1 MAPRARRSGTAGQGD
16 DLRGASLRLTLQ
28 FTVLM
33 LLVLVLVGGI
43 VFVMVRASVA
53 EAANQA
59 LVAATRLDSP
69 DDAQEGTYL
78 TIADD
83 GRVIS
88 SRDLPAGLLDADA
101 IAQVTAGGQEVRG
114 TRTVDGH
121 TYRML
126 TTSVTG
132 DREDEPEPGREG
144 SRVVQVALDQHESAE
159 ELERLTVALLA
170 AGLVALAVSAVAAY
184 WMARRAIRPLAEAL
198 ALQRRFV
205 ADASH
210 ELRTPLTLL
219 STRAQLLRRRDQTG
233 LPMDVTEAVDEIV
246 ADTRALTGILEDLL
260 IAADPRS
267 VADPER
273 VDLTATAERAVTM
286 LQGDATARG
295 ITLTRAGAP
304 EPVVVPGSP
313 AALLRLIVALV
324 TNALDHARAS
334 VVVSIDVGGRFA
346 TVRVTDDG
354 AGFAPEMVDTAFER
368 FNSGRASAAVAEPG
382 ATRHY
387 GLGLAIVAEITR
399 RHGGTVAIES
409 SGPSGAAVVA
419 RLPLAR

>member
-1 MAPRARRSGTAGQGD
+1 VTVAPGSAPRPAGRSD

-28 FTVLM
+28 FTALM
-33 LLVLVLVGGI
+33 LVVLVLVGGV
-43 VFVMVRASVA
+43 VFLLVRASVA
-53 EAANQA
+53 ESASQA
-59 LVAATRLDSP
+59 LIAATRLDSP
-69 DDAQEGTYL
+69 DDAPEGTYL
-78 TIADD
+78 TIVDD
-83 GRVIS
+83 QRVMS
-88 SRDLPAGLLDADA
+88 SRDLPAGLLDSDA
-101 IAQVTAGGQEVRG
+101 IAAVTAGGGDVSG
-114 TRTVDGH
+114 TRSVDGH
-121 TYRML
+121 SYRLL
-126 TTSVTG
+126 TTTVTG
-132 DREDEPEPGREG
+132 GREG
-144 SRVVQVALDQHESAE
+144 ARVVQVAVDQHESAE
-159 ELERLTVALLA
+159 ELERLTVALLV

-233 LPMDVTEAVDEIV
+233 LPPDVTDAVDEIV
-246 ADTRALTGILEDLL
+246 TDTRTLTGILEDLL

-267 VADPER
+267 VADPEP
-273 VDLTATAERAVTM
+273 VDLTATAQHAVTM
-286 LQGDATARG
+286 LQGDATARK
-295 ITLTRAGAP
+295 ITLSRAGAGA
-304 EPVVVPGSP
+304 PVVVAGSP

-334 VVVSIDVGGRFA
+334 VVVSIDVEGRFA
-346 TVRVTDDG
+346 TVRVADDG
-354 AGFAPEMVDTAFER
+354 AGFAPEVVDTAFER
-368 FNSGRASAAVAEPG
+368 FNSGRTAAAEPG

-409 SGPSGAAVVA
+409 SGPAGAAVVA
-419 RLPLAR
+419 RLPLARP